1 MSRLFSLVLVA
12 LALLLAGC
20 GQQAAGSTDDAAA
33 REAFLKERAGT
44 PTPGFAADMVDGAPA
59 FPGTFGEVEKVE
71 GNELTIKNP
80 ATGETTVVRL
90 AADGVV
96 HKQANAALSD
106 VKVGDKVMAAGKK
119 DGDTLTADVVNVGG
133 EGGGTMGVG
142 PVQMRRPPNG
152 EGPGTNSSGGA
163 ITSGRTPVAR
173 GEMLEPVAGTVKK
186 VEGNTITVEAEDGT
200 SATVETTSDTR
211 FRKQMQVPLSEI
223 ETGTQVAAQGEMKGG
238 VFEATEISVMEM
250 MTFQR

>member
-1 MSRLFSLVLVA
+1 MSRLISLVLVA

-20 GQQAAGSTDDAAA
+20 GQQAAGSAEDEAA

-44 PTPGFAADMVDGAPA
+44 PTPGFAADMVDGKD

-71 GNELTIKNP
+71 GSELTIKNP

-90 AADGVV
+90 AEGGVV
-96 HKQANAALSD
+96 HKQASATLSD

-133 EGGGTMGVG
+133 EGGGTMGAG
-142 PVQMRRPPNG
+142 PVQIRRPSNG
-152 EGPGTNSSGGA
+152 QGPGTNSSGGA
-163 ITSGRTPVAR
+163 VTGGRTPVVR
-173 GEMLEPVAGTVKK
+173 GEMLESVTGTVTK
-186 VEGNTITVEAEDGT
+186 VDGNTITVEAEDGT
-200 SATVETTSDTR
+200 TATVEVTSDTR
-211 FRKQMQVPLSEI
+211 FRKQVEVPLSEI
-223 ETGTQVAAQGEMKGG
+223 ETGTQVAAQGEMRGG

-250 MTFQR
+250 MVIQR